1 MCLRNAVRF
10 LVHEEICYF
19 YNFVLI
25 VSVKNQTCCLNI
37 YMVCVCGQQKLY
49 FMLSTVQY

>member
-10 LVHEEICYF
+10 LLHEEICYF

-25 VSVKNQTCCLNI
+25 VSVKNQTCCLDI
-37 YMVCVCGQQKLY
+37 DMVCGQQKLY

>member
-25 VSVKNQTCCLNI
+25 VSVKNQTCLDI
-37 YMVCVCGQQKLY
+37 DMVCGQQKLY